1 MTKLQEQCLSL
12 KKASA
17 FLQALNT
24 SEKNKALLSVAKS
37 LNENKQRILKANS
50 EDVASAA
57 LSGMSSSLID
67 RLKLSS
73 DRIES
78 MIEGIHTVIAL
89 KDPVWNS
96 RDVWTLENGITV
108 SKMTVPLGVI
118 SIIYESRPNVTIDA
132 FTLALKS
139 GNTILLRGSSSAIN
153 SNKALVNA
161 VKDGLKDTAVSPLMI
176 ELVEDTDRSVVGEL
190 IGMTE
195 YLDLVIPRGG
205 AGLIKFVTENSKVP
219 TIETGVGNCHV
230 YIDDSADL
238 KNSLDVVE
246 NAKTQRPGVC
256 NACETLLVNKKIAAE
271 FLPALKKKIGDKVE
285 LRGCE
290 RTSEIIDVIPAKNLD
305 WETEYLD
312 YILAIKV
319 VESCDEAIEHIN
331 KYGTRH
337 SESIMTNNLQNSRK
351 FQRQIDAAAVYV
363 NASTRFTDGGAMGF
377 GAEMGISTQKM
388 HARGPMGLNE
398 LVTIKYIMNGNGQIR
413 E

>member
-337 SESIMTNNLQNSRK
+337 SESIMTNNLQNSKK